1 MKHKLRIGEFAKLK
15 NVTTEA
21 LRHYDRVD
29 LLKPVET
36 DPETGYRYY
45 SVFQS
50 GKLATIIE
58 LKALGFSIEEMK
70 VFFNNK
76 QLQQTHDLL
85 FDKHIDLV
93 KRIKEMKRLEKSLSK
108 KIRNLS
114 DAMDL
119 EAGEKYII
127 RKETGRTV
135 AFMETIIKDMVS
147 FEWTASDLENQLINI
162 HPVVGTDSY
171 GLIVSKDAFIQ
182 GSILGESNLIYF
194 IEESVGIDKELLR
207 SFPERTVA
215 CFTSRGPL
223 KTLHQTIEDMLNG
236 LVDDGYRVVGDV
248 IIKFRISGTLTEV
261 ASEQLYEFQI
271 PIERDEN
278 KEETG

>member
-36 DPETGYRYY
+36 DSETGYRYY

-70 VFFNNK
+70 IFFNNK

-85 FDKHIDLV
+85 SDKHVDLV

-108 KIRNLS
+108 KIRNLA

-119 EAGEKYII
+119 EAGGKYII
-127 RKETGRTV
+127 RKEAARTV

-171 GLIVSKDAFIQ
+171 GLIVSKDAFMK
-182 GSILGESNLIYF
+182 GSVLGESNLIYF

-223 KTLHQTIEDMLNG
+223 KTLHQTIEDMLNC
-236 LVDDGYRVVGDV
+236 LADDGYRVVGDV

-271 PIERDEN
+271 PIESQ
-278 KEETG
+278 EETG